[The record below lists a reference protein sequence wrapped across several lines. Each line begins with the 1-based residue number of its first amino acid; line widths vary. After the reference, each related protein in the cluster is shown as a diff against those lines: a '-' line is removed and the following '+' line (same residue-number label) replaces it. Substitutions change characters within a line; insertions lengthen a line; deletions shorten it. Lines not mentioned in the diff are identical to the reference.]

1 MAIKPGIMKQFNC
14 DVRKDGQSVFQE
26 QNLTGATIS
35 KAVDTSELRN
45 GQENSI
51 FMSMSTNEKL
61 TVSLES
67 NVVMLQRLQAL
78 SGVTPEEDP
87 TEIVIKP
94 GQYPEAFELVLT
106 SPFINADGKV
116 EKIVEI
122 TIPSARPEAS
132 WELSTSSDWAS
143 GNTSTI
149 TFTAQVVDG
158 VLATMRF
165 LPPDSQGGGQSGS
178 ASNKS
183 VYYGLL
189 KAADTTSVKKFSD
202 ITEAMINKAVSAKTV
217 TKTSYKNLNKVSLG
231 TAGEADIHI
240 IVVPAGKTA
249 KKFNGISSQV
259 EFDEELLGS
268 ARGQAIT
275 IGGESYLMFGEKSAA
290 ADTELF
296 GYTS

>member
-14 DVRKDGQSVFQE
+14 DVRKNGKSVFQE

-87 TEIVIKP
+87 TEIIIKP

-165 LPPDSQGGGQSGS
+165 LPIDGQGNVIN
-178 ASNKS
+178 NKN

-189 KAADTTSVKKFSD
+189 KYADTTSVRKFSD
-202 ITEAMINKAVSAKTV
+202 ITEAMINKAVSAGTV
-217 TKTSYKNLNKVSLG
+217 TKRVYSNLNKVSLG
-231 TAGEADIHI
+231 SAGEADIHI
-240 IVVPAGKTA
+240 IVVPVGKTA
-249 KKFNGISSQV
+249 KKFDGISSQV
-259 EFDEELLGS
+259 AFSEDLLGS

-275 IGGESYLMFGEKSAA
+275 IGGESYLIFGEKSAA
-290 ADTELF
+290 RDTELF